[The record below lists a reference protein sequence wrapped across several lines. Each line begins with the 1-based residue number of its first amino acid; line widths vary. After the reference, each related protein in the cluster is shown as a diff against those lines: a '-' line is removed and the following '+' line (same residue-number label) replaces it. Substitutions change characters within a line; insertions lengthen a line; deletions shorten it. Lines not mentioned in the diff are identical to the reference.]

1 MNELTISLDGSSTK
15 PLYEQIYEYLKTEIQ
30 SGGLPCG
37 IRLPSTRKLSQY
49 LEVSRSTVNLAYEQ
63 LLSEGYIENRPCR
76 GFFVNNLTGLY
87 QIRQVSREK
96 PVYQEQKERPFLF
109 DFSPSGVELEKFP
122 DKTWTRLYRGILS
135 EQAENLL
142 QIGDP
147 QGDVELR
154 EALCSYLFQ
163 ARGVR
168 CKADQIVVGAG
179 NDFLL
184 MLLSLLLKENV
195 RQDLSEEK
203 SMLPVSKEISCAMEE
218 ITYKK
223 AYDILKMLGITMYPV
238 AMDSGGL
245 DINELKKKDADLAY
259 VMPSHQYPL
268 GTVMPLTRRMDLLNW
283 ASLRE
288 GRYLIEDDY
297 DSEFRYRGKP
307 IPALQGYD
315 TRGKVIYIGTFSKS
329 IASAIRISFMILPDS
344 LLPAYNRIGKRISNT
359 VSRIDQKVL
368 KEFLT
373 QGHYERHLNRMRGV
387 YRGKRNCLLEQMKKL
402 KGICSVAGEDAGTH
416 ILVRMENGMTDD
428 EAARQAEKYGVKV
441 YTLKNWCIREI
452 GCSRKLVLGYATMKE
467 EEIIQAVDR
476 LVQAWS

>member
-1 MNELTISLDGSSTK
+1 MNELTISLDGNSAK

-37 IRLPSTRKLSQY
+37 VRLPSTRKLSQY

-76 GFFVNNLTGLY
+76 GFFVNNVTGLY
-87 QIRQVSREK
+87 QIRQETKEK
-96 PVYQEQKERPFLF
+96 SVCQEQKERPYLF

-142 QIGDP
+142 QIGNP

-168 CKADQIVVGAG
+168 CKSDQIVVGAG

-184 MLLSLLLKENV
+184 MLLSLLLKEKVGN
-195 RQDLSEEK
+195 
-203 SMLPVSKEISCAMEE
+203 KEISCAMEE

-223 AYDILKMLGITMYPV
+223 AYDIFKMLGITMHPV
-238 AMDSGGL
+238 AMDFCGM
-245 DINELKKKDADLAY
+245 DIHDLEKKDADLAY

-268 GTVMPLTRRMDLLNW
+268 GTVMPLTRRMELLNW

-297 DSEFRYRGKP
+297 DSEFRYKGKP

-315 TRGKVIYIGTFSKS
+315 TRGKVIYIGSFSKS

-344 LLPAYNRIGKRISNT
+344 LLEVYNKIGKRISNT
-359 VSRIDQKVL
+359 VSRVDQKVL

-373 QGHYERHLNRMRGV
+373 QGYYERHLNRMRGV

-402 KGICSVAGEDAGTH
+402 KGICSVTGEDAGTH

-428 EAARQAEKYGVKV
+428 EAAKQAEEYGVKV

-452 GCSRKLVLGYATMKE
+452 GCNRKLVLGYATMKE
-467 EEIIQAVDR
+467 EDIIQAVDR

>member
-1 MNELTISLDGSSTK
+1 MNELTISLDGNSTK

-87 QIRQVSREK
+87 QIRQADKEK
-96 PVYQEQKERPFLF
+96 PVSQKKKEKTFLF

-135 EQAENLL
+135 EQAEELL

-184 MLLSLLLKENV
+184 MLLSLLLREKEE
-195 RQDLSEEK
+195 Q
-203 SMLPVSKEISCAMEE
+203 KEISCAMEE

-238 AMDSGGL
+238 SMDSGGL
-245 DINELKKKDADLAY
+245 DIQDLENKDADLAY

-268 GTVMPLTRRMDLLNW
+268 GTVMPLTRRMELLNW

-288 GRYLIEDDY
+288 RRYLIEDDY

-315 TRGKVIYIGTFSKS
+315 TQGKVIYIGTFSKS

-359 VSRIDQKVL
+359 VSRVDQKVL

-402 KGICSVAGEDAGTH
+402 KGICTVAGEDAGTH

-428 EAARQAEKYGVKV
+428 EAAKRAEGYGVKV

>member
-1 MNELTISLDGSSTK
+1 MNELTISLDGNSTK

-87 QIRQVSREK
+87 QIRQADKEK
-96 PVYQEQKERPFLF
+96 TVCQEKKEKAFLF

-135 EQAENLL
+135 EQAEELL

-168 CKADQIVVGAG
+168 CKAEQIVVGAG

-184 MLLSLLLKENV
+184 MLLSLLLKEK
-195 RQDLSEEK
+195 EEQ
-203 SMLPVSKEISCAMEE
+203 KEISCAMEE

-238 AMDSGGL
+238 SMDSGGL
-245 DINELKKKDADLAY
+245 DIQDLENTDADLAY

-268 GTVMPLTRRMDLLNW
+268 GTVMPLTRRMELLNW

-315 TRGKVIYIGTFSKS
+315 TQGKVIYIGTFSKS

-344 LLPAYNRIGKRISNT
+344 LLPSYNRIGKRISNT
-359 VSRIDQKVL
+359 VSRVDQKVL

-402 KGICSVAGEDAGTH
+402 KGICTVAGEDAGTH

-428 EAARQAEKYGVKV
+428 EAAKQAEGYGVKV

-452 GCSRKLVLGYATMKE
+452 GYSRKLVLGYATMKE